1 MNAHDSTVYSA
12 RNSGPCAMGMTEM
25 TLSDSPC
32 LVFVLLRHAHVP
44 LEHCTDSSERVL
56 GGCFGYAPDHLDLRL
71 RAGQA
76 PCKR

>member
-44 LEHCTDSSERVL
+44 LEHCTRFIRKSAWSVFQIRT
-56 GGCFGYAPDHLDLRL
+56 
-71 RAGQA
+71 
-76 PCKR
+76 